1 MDWTTWR
8 WPLPGRF
15 NSGPHGAMANPTITP
30 LWSTLFLNSQGSW
43 EWRIFSM
50 GRYRVQAIIPMLVLC
65 TAAALWASD
74 DSKPAAQDP
83 EAQKANET
91 ADRIFYR
98 EAKFV
103 QDLTSYT
110 PMVETYIQN
119 FKADAELGQVPSSDR
134 YFLGRLIL
142 NKGIQDVSFHKSQ
155 KASPSIIL
163 QKLDGFYKMNYVALG
178 FMQMVYIP
186 GFDKDNYDLKYLHQE
201 FLGDVRTLV
210 FDASPKPKVK
220 GPHFQ
225 GRIWVE
231 DQDYTIVR
239 FNGTYLPQRKLNFF
253 FHFDAWRINIRPGVW
268 LPAFIYTE
276 ESDAKYALFRRLA
289 MRGQT
294 RFWGYDLKV
303 PVDAD
308 EYTAVRVDSAS
319 DDTESANEFSPVES
333 EHKWEREAED
343 DVLDRL
349 QRGGLLAPDG
359 EVSKVLQTV
368 LNNLEITNH
377 LNIQPEV
384 RARVLLTT
392 PLESF
397 TIGHTVVV
405 SRGLLD
411 VLPDEASLAMVLAH
425 ELGHVALGH
434 RLDTKYAFGD
444 RMVFPDEQTFERIQ
458 LARDPHEEEAAD
470 RKAVEFLQNSPYKE
484 KLGEAGLFLRA
495 LEMRSKDLPAL
506 ITPQFGNRMA
516 RKDGVLRMNALINSA
531 PALEVANVNQ
541 IAALPLG
548 SRIKLD
554 PWNDSVTLKKSK
566 PAALESA
573 RDKMA
578 FEVTP
583 MIPHL
588 ARYRDGQVAQAVKVS
603 K

>member
-1 MDWTTWR
+1 MSSSR
-8 WPLPGRF
+8 
-15 NSGPHGAMANPTITP
+15 A
-30 LWSTLFLNSQGSW
+30 
-43 EWRIFSM
+43 
-50 GRYRVQAIIPMLVLC
+50 QAILWTFVLFV
-65 TAAALWASD
+65 AAALWASD
-74 DSKPAAQDP
+74 DSKPAQAAQD
-83 EAQKANET
+83 EASSQKANEV

-103 QDLTSYT
+103 QDLKAYT
-110 PMVETYIQN
+110 PMVETYVQN
-119 FKADAELGQVPSSDR
+119 FKSDDDLGKVPSSDR

-142 NKGIQDVSFHKSQ
+142 KKGIQDVAFERNGKE
-155 KASPSIIL
+155 SPSIIL

-186 GFDKDNYDLKYLHQE
+186 AFDKDNYDLRYLHQE
-201 FLGDVRTLV
+201 FLGSIRTLV
-210 FDASPKPKVK
+210 FDVSPKPKVK
-220 GPHFQ
+220 GVHFQ

-231 DQDYTIVR
+231 DQDYTVVR
-239 FNGTYLPQRKLNFF
+239 FNGTYLPQRRLNFF
-253 FHFDAWRINIRPGVW
+253 FHFDAWRTNMRPGIW

-276 ESDAKYALFRRLA
+276 ESDAKYALFRKLA

-294 RFWGYDLKV
+294 RFWGYNLKV
-303 PVDAD
+303 PVDSD
-308 EYTAVRVDSAS
+308 EYTAVHVDSAADVS
-319 DDTESANEFSPVES
+319 DETEGANEFSPVES
-333 EHKWEREAED
+333 AHKWEREAED

-349 QRGGLLAPDG
+349 QRAGVLAPDG

-368 LNNLEITNH
+368 INNLEITNH
-377 LNIQPEV
+377 LDVQPEV

-425 ELGHVALGH
+425 ELGHIALGH

-444 RMVFPDEQTFERIQ
+444 RMVFPDEDTFQRIQ
-458 LARDPHEEEAAD
+458 LSRDPHEEEAAD
-470 RKAVEFLQNSPYKE
+470 RKAIEFLQNSPYKD
-484 KLGEAGLFLRA
+484 KLGDAGLFLRA
-495 LEMRSKDLPAL
+495 LEMRSKELPAL

-516 RKDGVLRMNALINSA
+516 KKDGILRMSSLVNSA
-531 PALEVANVNQ
+531 PQLEVTNVNQ

-554 PWNDSVTLKKSK
+554 PWDDSVTLKKSK
-566 PAALESA
+566 PAALQSA

-588 ARYRDGQVAQAVKVS
+588 ARYRDGQVADATGVGK
-603 K
+603 

>member
-1 MDWTTWR
+1 MSSSR
-8 WPLPGRF
+8 
-15 NSGPHGAMANPTITP
+15 A
-30 LWSTLFLNSQGSW
+30 
-43 EWRIFSM
+43 
-50 GRYRVQAIIPMLVLC
+50 QAILWAFVLFV
-65 TAAALWASD
+65 AAVLWASD
-74 DSKPAAQDP
+74 DSKPAQAAQD
-83 EAQKANET
+83 EASSQKANEV

-103 QDLTSYT
+103 QDLKAYT
-110 PMVETYIQN
+110 PMVETYVQN
-119 FKADAELGQVPSSDR
+119 FKSDDDLGKVPSSDR

-142 NKGIQDVSFHKSQ
+142 KKGIQDVAFERNGKE
-155 KASPSIIL
+155 SPSIIL

-186 GFDKDNYDLKYLHQE
+186 AFDKDNYDLRYLHQE
-201 FLGDVRTLV
+201 FLGSIRTLV
-210 FDASPKPKVK
+210 FDVSPKPKVK
-220 GPHFQ
+220 GVHFQ

-231 DQDYTIVR
+231 DQDYTVVR
-239 FNGTYLPQRKLNFF
+239 FNGTYLPQRRLNFF
-253 FHFDAWRINIRPGVW
+253 FHFDAWRTNMRPGIW

-276 ESDAKYALFRRLA
+276 ESDAKYALFRKLA

-294 RFWGYDLKV
+294 RFWGYNLKV
-303 PVDAD
+303 PVDSD
-308 EYTAVRVDSAS
+308 EYTAVHVDSAADVS
-319 DDTESANEFSPVES
+319 DETEGANEFSPVES
-333 EHKWEREAED
+333 AHKWEREAED

-349 QRGGLLAPDG
+349 QRAGVLAPDG

-368 LNNLEITNH
+368 INNLEITNH
-377 LNIQPEV
+377 LDVQPEV

-425 ELGHVALGH
+425 ELGHIALGH

-444 RMVFPDEQTFERIQ
+444 RMVFPDEDTFQRIQ
-458 LARDPHEEEAAD
+458 LSRDPHEEEAAD
-470 RKAVEFLQNSPYKE
+470 RKAIEFLQNSPYKD
-484 KLGEAGLFLRA
+484 KLGDVGLFLRA
-495 LEMRSKDLPAL
+495 LEMRSKELPAL

-516 RKDGVLRMNALINSA
+516 KKDGILRMSSLVNSA
-531 PALEVANVNQ
+531 PQLEVTNVNQ

-554 PWNDSVTLKKSK
+554 PWDDSVTLKKSK
-566 PAALESA
+566 PAALQSA

-588 ARYRDGQVAQAVKVS
+588 ARYRDGQVADATGVGK
-603 K
+603 